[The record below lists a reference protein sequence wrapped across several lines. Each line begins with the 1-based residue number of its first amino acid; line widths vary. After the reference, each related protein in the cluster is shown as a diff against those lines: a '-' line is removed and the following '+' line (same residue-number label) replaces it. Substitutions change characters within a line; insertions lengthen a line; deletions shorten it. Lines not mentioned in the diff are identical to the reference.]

1 MFDINNLIAK
11 LENKFSPEILN
22 EAVQGLVKKGILE
35 QYIDQDGSFK
45 FELTDLGSEVA
56 EDIINDPISFL
67 DMDDIQDDRMDS

>member
-11 LENKFSPEILN
+11 LEDRFSPEILN

-67 DMDDIQDDRMDS
+67 DMDDIQDDGMDN

>member
-1 MFDINNLIAK
+1 MFDINNLIEK
-11 LENKFSPEILN
+11 LEDKFSPEILN
-22 EAVQGLVKKGILE
+22 EAVQGLVRKGILE

-67 DMDDIQDDRMDS
+67 DMDDIQDDGMDN

>member
-67 DMDDIQDDRMDS
+67 DMDDIQDDGLDN

>member
-67 DMDDIQDDRMDS
+67 DMDDIQDDGMDN

>member
-35 QYIDQDGSFK
+35 QYVDQDGSFK
-45 FELTDLGSEVA
+45 FGLTDLGTEVA
-56 EDIINDPISFL
+56 EDIIANPISFL
-67 DMDDIQDDRMDS
+67 DMDDIEDDGMAN

>member
-1 MFDINNLIAK
+1 MFDINNLIEK
-11 LENKFSPEILN
+11 LEDKFSPEILN
-22 EAVQGLVKKGILE
+22 DAVQGLVRKGILE

-67 DMDDIQDDRMDS
+67 DMDDIQDDGMDN

>member
-1 MFDINNLIAK
+1 MFDINNLIEQ
-11 LENKFSPEILN
+11 LEDKFSPEILN
-22 EAVQGLVKKGILE
+22 VAVQGLVKKGILE

-67 DMDDIQDDRMDS
+67 DMDDIQDDGMDN

>member
-56 EDIINDPISFL
+56 EDIINEPISFL
-67 DMDDIQDDRMDS
+67 DMDDIQDDGMDN